1 MRDGLR
7 YRVVDVFTERALEGN
22 ALAVFP
28 EGAAVPERLM
38 QAIAR
43 ELNLSET
50 VFVLPSAR
58 EDCVARLRIFT
69 PSREM
74 AFAGHPTVGTAWVLL
89 NEGMVARGTARF
101 IVEEGVGPVPVRVD
115 AEGLIWLTTP
125 AICYGRTYDAGACA
139 AALGLARGDLL
150 EVAPQWVSAGNATI
164 FVALKDRETV
174 DRAQLEVAG
183 LRRMIASGKGDGVD
197 GAGACVFVFA
207 PVETGA
213 YARMFAPELGIVED
227 PATGSSTGPLASF
240 MMRHGL
246 VAGGAG
252 TRWVSEQGKKM
263 GRRSLLHVEIGADSG
278 IEVGGNVTPVGE
290 GFLKLKPGQ
299 L

>member
-7 YRVVDVFTERALEGN
+7 YRIVDVFTERALEGN

-28 EGAAVPERLM
+28 DGAGVPEERM

-50 VFVLPSAR
+50 VFVLPAGR
-58 EDCVARLRIFT
+58 ADCAVRLRIFT

-74 AFAGHPTVGTAWVLL
+74 PFAGHPTVGTAWVLL
-89 NEGMVARGTARF
+89 DQGMVARGTDRF
-101 IVEEGVGPVPVRVD
+101 MVEEGVGPVPVRVD

-125 AICYGRTYDAGACA
+125 AIAYGRTYDAEACA
-139 AALGLARGDLL
+139 AALGLARSDLL
-150 EVAPQWVSAGNATI
+150 EVAPQWVSAGNPTI
-164 FVALKDRETV
+164 FVAVRDREAV

-183 LRRMIASGKGDGVD
+183 LRGMIASGAGSGES

-213 YARMFAPELGIVED
+213 YSRMFAPELGIVED

-252 TRWVSEQGKKM
+252 VRWVSEQGTKM
-263 GRRSLLHVEIGADSG
+263 GRRSLLHVYVTEGGG
-278 IEVGGNVTPVGE
+278 IEVGGNVAPVGE
-290 GFLKLKPGQ
+290 GCLQ

>member
-1 MRDGLR
+1 MRLR
-7 YRVVDVFTERALEGN
+7 YRIVDVFTERALEGN

-28 EGAAVPERLM
+28 DGASVPEERM

-50 VFVLPSAR
+50 VFVLPSTHTDTEGR
-58 EDCVARLRIFT
+58 EDCAARLRIFT

-74 AFAGHPTVGTAWVLL
+74 AFAGHPTVGTTWVLL
-89 NEGMVARGTARF
+89 DEGMVARGTERF
-101 IVEEGVGPVPVRVD
+101 LVEEGVGPVPVRVD
-115 AEGLIWLTTP
+115 ADGLIWLTTP
-125 AICYGRTYDAGACA
+125 AIRYGRTYDAEACA

-150 EVAPQWVSAGNATI
+150 EVAPQWVSAGNPTI
-164 FVALKDRETV
+164 FVAVRDRETV

-183 LRRMIASGKGDGVD
+183 FRGMIASGAGDGES

-213 YARMFAPELGIVED
+213 YSRMFAPALGIVED
-227 PATGSSTGPLASF
+227 PATGSSTGPLASY

-246 VAGGAG
+246 V
-252 TRWVSEQGKKM
+252 
-263 GRRSLLHVEIGADSG
+263 
-278 IEVGGNVTPVGE
+278 
-290 GFLKLKPGQ
+290 
-299 L
+299 